1 MRTDLPGPAGPTSP
15 KGPAG
20 LPGPPLPI
28 DAIVDAIIDD
38 LRSCPALVIEAPPG
52 AGKTTRVPLALLSA
66 GLADLPPGPGSADAP
81 AGEILVLQPRRL
93 AARMAARRVAQLLGE
108 AVGERVGYQ
117 VRFDSKV
124 GPKTRIRFITE
135 GLLTR
140 RLRDD
145 PQLAGVA
152 MVVLDEFHERH
163 LDGDLA
169 LALLRRLQRASRPE
183 LRIVVMSATLDG
195 APIAEFLGCTRR
207 TSAGRAFPV
216 EIDYRG
222 GAQAERLKLDS
233 RVLRAFHEL
242 VDAGLD
248 GDTLV
253 FLPGAREIRAC
264 ATACEGLAKHA
275 GALIV
280 PLHGDLSPA
289 EQDRAIR
296 PADQPKLILST
307 NVAETSVTI
316 DGVTSVIDSGLRR
329 LASVS
334 PWTGIPT
341 LQVVKIARDSATQRA
356 GRAGRTRPGR
366 CIRLYSQFDHD
377 RRPEHTAPELAR
389 LDLAGALLDL
399 HASGIQEIASFPW
412 FEAPPAAA
420 MTAAETLLLRLGAT
434 TEEGEL
440 SPTGRA
446 MLRYPLHPRLAR
458 VMVEGAAR
466 GAQKLAAGA
475 AAILSDRGLRTRRG
489 PATIDADADVLVDLS
504 DLETSRRQGGDS
516 ARRLGLSPAAC
527 DQALRV
533 REQLQRIADR
543 GRPLGARTPRM
554 SLAEREEQLCVAL
567 LAGFPD
573 RVGLA
578 RGEGDMRTLVLADGG
593 AARLAE
599 SCVVRSAPWAVA
611 LAIEERRA
619 GPGPSEPRILSAA
632 AIDPE
637 WLVDLYPGSIEER
650 EELRF
655 DSERGRVIGRSELR
669 YGGLVLDASD
679 LRKLPAKA
687 YEVLAEAALAAG
699 PERFVDDPKTLAD
712 LCARTTFAATLDP
725 TIPVLGD
732 AAARALLAELCE
744 GLTSFA
750 ELRRADL
757 MSHLYGRLRSAVGD
771 RLDRLAPTHV
781 HLPSGRKAPITY
793 SLDPS
798 EGPSIA
804 SRLQD
809 FFGSAEGPRIA
820 GGRVP
825 LVLHLLA
832 PNRRDV
838 QVTTDLAGFWER
850 HYPTL
855 RRALMRRYPRHAWPE
870 DPRSASPPKPRP
882 PRKRRG

>member
-1 MRTDLPGPAGPTSP
+1 MRTDLPGLG
-15 KGPAG
+15 
-20 LPGPPLPI
+20 GPPLPI
-28 DAIVDAIIDD
+28 DAIIDAIVDD
-38 LRSCPALVIEAPPG
+38 LRTYPALVIEAPPG

-66 GLADLPPGPGSADAP
+66 GLADLPPEPGSTSATP
-81 AGEILVLQPRRL
+81 GEILVLQPRRL
-93 AARMAARRVAQLLGE
+93 AARMAARRVAHLLGE
-108 AVGERVGYQ
+108 GVGKRVGYQ

-216 EIDYRG
+216 ELEYRG
-222 GAQAERLKLDS
+222 GAQVERLKLHS

-242 VDAGLD
+242 AEAGLD

-253 FLPGAREIRAC
+253 FLPGAREIREC
-264 ATACEGLAKHA
+264 AAACEGLAKHA

-296 PADQPKLILST
+296 PAEQPKLILST

-356 GRAGRTRPGR
+356 GRAGRTQPGR
-366 CIRLYSQFDHD
+366 CVRLYSRFDHD

-399 HASGIQEIASFPW
+399 HASGIHDIAPFPW

-420 MTAAETLLLRLGAT
+420 MAAAEALLLRLGAT
-434 TEEGEL
+434 TKEGEL
-440 SPTGRA
+440 SPIGRA

-458 VMVEGAAR
+458 VMVEGSAR
-466 GAQKLAAGA
+466 GVSDLAAGA
-475 AAILSDRGLRTRRG
+475 AAILSERGLRARRG

-504 DLETSRRQGGDS
+504 DLETSARQGGDS

-527 DQALRV
+527 RQALRV
-533 REQLQRIADR
+533 REQLRRIAEK
-543 GRPLGARTPRM
+543 GRPRAPRGSPM
-554 SLAEREEQLCVAL
+554 PLDHREEQLCVAL

-578 RGEGDMRTLVLADGG
+578 RGEGDARALVLADGG

-599 SCVVRSAPWAVA
+599 SCVVRSAPWAIA
-611 LAIEERRA
+611 LAIEERRSSS
-619 GPGPSEPRILSAA
+619 PGTSEPRILSAA

-637 WLVDLYPGSIEER
+637 WLIDLYPDSIEER

-655 DSERGRVIGRSELR
+655 DGERGRVIGRSELR
-669 YGGLVLDASD
+669 YGGLVLDASE
-679 LRKLPAKA
+679 LRKLPPAA
-687 YEVLAEAALAAG
+687 SELLAEAALSAG
-699 PERFVDDPKTLAD
+699 PERFVSDPKTLAE
-712 LCARTTFAATLDP
+712 LCARTTFAATIDP

-750 ELRRADL
+750 ELGRADL
-757 MSHLYGRLRSAVGD
+757 QGHLYGRLRSAVGD
-771 RLDRLAPTHV
+771 RLDRIAPTHV
-781 HLPSGRKAPITY
+781 HLPSGRRAAIRY

-798 EGPSIA
+798 EGPAVS

-820 GGRVP
+820 DGRVP

-832 PNRRDV
+832 PNRRDL

-870 DPRSASPPKPRP
+870 DPRSAPPPKPRP
-882 PRKRRG
+882 PRPRKKKRG